1 MSGIVEGTS
10 RRAPMR
16 LRIANKRVLALV
28 KAFVKAG
35 ILRHDGAC
43 ATRPGGCRKVGF
55 FPVLAQPALSGLDE
69 HIAQMPGGP
78 DSSQQRRLS

>member
-1 MSGIVEGTS
+1 
-10 RRAPMR
+10 MR

-43 ATRPGGCRKVGF
+43 ATRPGVAARWDS
-55 FPVLAQPALSGLDE
+55 FPVLANLALSGLDE

-78 DSSQQRRLS
+78 ESSQQRRLR